1 MYQDQIHR
9 ALQVFEHKNN
19 VRDYHYCVKDMF
31 DMYNNKDLLKKLADR
46 EDLDTVCAHDF
57 VKMKKFALE
66 GHGLHYK
73 DYSPAAQGI
82 TVPKLEVEFKAYE
95 HKA

>member
-1 MYQDQIHR
+1 MRRSIHR

-19 VRDYHYCVKDMF
+19 VRDHFYCVKEIF
-31 DMYNNKDLLKKLADR
+31 DMYKTPEQLKKLAER
-46 EDLDTVCAHDF
+46 PDLDTICAHDYL
-57 VKMKKFALE
+57 KMKKFALQ

-82 TVPKLEVEFKAYE
+82 TVPKLEYEAKAYE
-95 HKA
+95 WK